1 MDDVA
6 IIRNQANIG
15 APISPQEMERMAKRR
30 FQDPKPQRRGAWW
43 TMRVWR
49 DEFVDGKH
57 VRKQQRVRLAAA
69 TVPER
74 EVKKIATEYLRPL
87 NQGLESLG
95 SATNFEHFIE
105 TIYKPVVKPLM
116 ATTSFDRTR
125 GVLDNYLL
133 PAFGK
138 CCLRDLTTLTLQTYF
153 SKLTT
158 STANHPLSHESR
170 DKIRDVLHPYI
181 AFIEDAI
188 NLAKGLA
195 SLPFGSSDLLN
206 PDEAGTADS
215 EGKESGPSEGTIDAT
230 AAE

>member
-1 MDDVA
+1 
-6 IIRNQANIG
+6 
-15 APISPQEMERMAKRR
+15 MAKRR
-30 FQDPKPQRRGAWW
+30 FQNPHPQCRGAWW

-49 DEFVDGKH
+49 DEFIDGKH

-74 EVKKIATEYLRPL
+74 EVKKVATEYLRPL

-125 GVLDNYLL
+125 GILDNYLV

-138 CCLRDLTTLTLQTYF
+138 CSLRDLTTLTLQTYF

-158 STANHPLSHESR
+158 GTANQPLSHESR
-170 DKIRDVLHPYI
+170 DKIRDVLSSALRFAVQHDSSRVASHP
-181 AFIEDAI
+181 AGQA
-188 NLAKGLA
+188 GQ
-195 SLPFGSSDLLN
+195 
-206 PDEAGTADS
+206 EAQQTLS
-215 EGKESGPSEGTIDAT
+215 HT
-230 AAE
+230 AAVRHVRGSDSRTVCFDGVRRHLYGATGQRTGGSALE

>member
-1 MDDVA
+1 MDHVA

-15 APISPQEMERMAKRR
+15 APISPREMERMAKRR
-30 FQDPKPQRRGAWW
+30 FQNPRPERRGAWW

-49 DEFVDGKH
+49 DEFIGGKH

-69 TVPER
+69 TVSER
-74 EVKKIATEYLRPL
+74 EVKKIATEHLRRPL

-95 SATNFEHFIE
+95 SATNFEHYIE

-125 GVLDNYLL
+125 GVLDNYLV

-138 CCLRDLTTLTLQTYF
+138 CCLRDLTALTLQTYF

-158 STANHPLSHESR
+158 STTNQMLSHESR
-170 DKIRDVLHPYI
+170 DKIRDVL
-181 AFIEDAI
+181 
-188 NLAKGLA
+188 
-195 SLPFGSSDLLN
+195 SSALRLLC
-206 PDEAGTADS
+206 S
-215 EGKESGPSEGTIDAT
+215 TICW
-230 AAE
+230 

>member
-1 MDDVA
+1 MGDVV

-15 APISPQEMERMAKRR
+15 ASISAQEMERMAKRR
-30 FQDPKPQRRGAWW
+30 FQNPRPQRRGAWW
-43 TMRVWR
+43 TIRVWR
-49 DEFVDGKH
+49 DEFIAGKH

-74 EVKKIATEYLRPL
+74 EINKIASEYLRPL

-95 SATNFEHFIE
+95 SATNFEHYVE

-138 CCLRDLTTLTLQTYF
+138 CCLRDLTPPSP
-153 SKLTT
+153 SKPT
-158 STANHPLSHESR
+158 SRN
-170 DKIRDVLHPYI
+170 
-181 AFIEDAI
+181 
-188 NLAKGLA
+188 
-195 SLPFGSSDLLN
+195 SLPAPHSTCCRMSR
-206 PDEAGTADS
+206 GTRS
-215 EGKESGPSEGTIDAT
+215 VTCFPVLWVSLCSTICW
-230 AAE
+230 

>member
-30 FQDPKPQRRGAWW
+30 FQNPRPERRGAWW

-49 DEFVDGKH
+49 DEFIDGKH

-69 TVPER
+69 TVSER
-74 EVKKIATEYLRPL
+74 EVKKIATEHLRPL

-95 SATNFEHFIE
+95 SATNFEHYIE

-116 ATTSFDRTR
+116 ATTSFDRT
-125 GVLDNYLL
+125 DNYLL

-138 CCLRDLTTLTLQTYF
+138 CCLRELTPLTLQTYLF
-153 SKLTT
+153 NSPRAQHGNCCRMSRETKFVTCFPVLCVSQCSMICWYEIRQKFCAYLQRSGGRSATNPI
-158 STANHPLSHESR
+158 SHP
-170 DKIRDVLHPYI
+170 
-181 AFIEDAI
+181 
-188 NLAKGLA
+188 
-195 SLPFGSSDLLN
+195 GSS
-206 PDEAGTADS
+206 
-215 EGKESGPSEGTIDAT
+215 IYWW
-230 AAE
+230 